1 MLPRAILFDLDDTIL
16 QAYGR
21 PDVVWLAVAEEF
33 ASDLLPQ
40 TPGRVAKAVATFAR
54 DFWADADRH
63 REWRV
68 QLAAARREVV
78 AGAFASLAALGHAVP
93 SPEVGRRLADRF
105 SARREAELCLFPD
118 AHTVIDAL
126 RQRGFL
132 LALVT
137 NGAADLQRA
146 KIDRFDL
153 GRRFDHIQIEG
164 EHGFGKP
171 EERAYRHALSVLGA
185 APPQTW
191 MVGDNLEWEVV
202 APQRLGIHAIWYDPT
217 DAGVPP
223 GSTARPDRTIRTLSE
238 LLSAGQ
244 ALPIS
249 AA

>member
-1 MLPRAILFDLDDTIL
+1 MARRSPKNLP
-16 QAYGR
+16 
-21 PDVVWLAVAEEF
+21 
-33 ASDLLPQ
+33 SDLLPL
-40 TPGRVAKAVATFAR
+40 TPARLAQAIAIFAR

-68 QLAAARREVV
+68 QLIAARRAIV
-78 AGAFASLAALGHAVP
+78 AGALASLAALGHAVP

-118 AHTVIDAL
+118 AHAVIDAL
-126 RQRGFL
+126 RQRGLL

-171 EERAYRHALSVLGA
+171 EERAYRHAMSALGVA
-185 APPQTW
+185 AAQTW
-191 MVGDNLEWEVV
+191 MVGDNLEWEVA
-202 APQRLGIHAIWYDPT
+202 APQRLGIHAIWYDPAG
-217 DAGVPP
+217 AGVPAGSMARPTASSAACPSCCQAGAP
-223 GSTARPDRTIRTLSE
+223 GSAE
-238 LLSAGQ
+238 
-244 ALPIS
+244 
-249 AA
+249 